1 MNLTFKYQCSE
12 CGREFGITPD
22 LMLCPDC
29 SQSQKSDEP
38 LRGILE
44 VVIDGHFHHQPKI
57 SDLLPV
63 EAEYFPQIP
72 VGNTPLW
79 KPANLG
85 RDLGFS
91 NFYIKDDT
99 HNLTGSL
106 KDRASYLV
114 AAFANRE
121 NIREIVLA
129 STGNA
134 GSSMAGVGA
143 AAGLDIIIF
152 LPETAPK
159 AKMVQSIQYGVKVIT
174 VAGSYDDAFDLS
186 LEYSRKH
193 NILSRNTAYNPL
205 TIEGKKTVSLEI
217 YHQLEKVPDYVF
229 VPTGDGV
236 ILGGVYK
243 GFRDLMQLGIID
255 RIPTIIAV
263 QAEGSDAIASA
274 FESGNFSPIDAHTV
288 ADSISVGIPRNGY
301 YALKQLKQYKGKCV
315 TVSDD
320 AILAAQK
327 ELSSKAGLFAEPA
340 AAASHAGFLK
350 MKDEI
355 DKYATVVLLVTG
367 NGLKDIDSAMTKI
380 DFPLK
385 SITSLEEL
393 G

>member
-152 LPETAPK
+152 LPETVPK
-159 AKMVQSIQYGVKVIT
+159 AKMVQSIQYGAKVIT

-205 TIEGKKTVSLEI
+205 TIEGKKNRFAGNLS
-217 YHQLEKVPDYVF
+217 
-229 VPTGDGV
+229 PTG
-236 ILGGVYK
+236 K
-243 GFRDLMQLGIID
+243 
-255 RIPTIIAV
+255 
-263 QAEGSDAIASA
+263 S
-274 FESGNFSPIDAHTV
+274 SGLRLCPN
-288 ADSISVGIPRNGY
+288 R
-301 YALKQLKQYKGKCV
+301 
-315 TVSDD
+315 
-320 AILAAQK
+320 
-327 ELSSKAGLFAEPA
+327 
-340 AAASHAGFLK
+340 
-350 MKDEI
+350 
-355 DKYATVVLLVTG
+355 
-367 NGLKDIDSAMTKI
+367 
-380 DFPLK
+380 
-385 SITSLEEL
+385 
-393 G
+393 